1 MSKRHYWIAGFTVI
15 SIVAALLWAPIPQPP
30 SYHDFADQRAMFGI
44 ANFMDVASNVGFL
57 ISGVAGL
64 VVVMSV
70 GKFECGVERW
80 PYAVFFLGVLFTAVG
95 SSYYHLSPDNER
107 LFWDRL
113 PMTIAFMSLIAA
125 QVVDR
130 IGVKAGLVLLLPMLA
145 IGAASVLYW
154 RATEHEGAGNVMPY
168 GILQGYSVIMLLIL
182 ARLES
187 SRYTRGNDILWVFAW
202 YVIAKVLEFFDAQ
215 VLAFGHLA
223 GGHALKHLAAA
234 AAAIVVCRML
244 MKRELREAA
253 PTASGASVRSAQR
266 SAARS

>member
-1 MSKRHYWIAGFTVI
+1 MSKRRYWIAGFAVI
-15 SIVAALLWAPIPQPP
+15 SIVAALMWKPFPQPL
-30 SYHDFADQRAMFGI
+30 SYHDFADHRAMFGI

-57 ISGVAGL
+57 VAGLAGL
-64 VVVMSV
+64 VVVMSA
-70 GKFECGVERW
+70 GKFESGVERW
-80 PYAVFFLGVLFTAVG
+80 PYALFFVGVLFTAAG

-113 PMTIAFMSLIAA
+113 PMTIAFMSLISA

-130 IGVKAGLVLLLPMLA
+130 ISVKAGLTLLLPMLT
-145 IGAASVLYW
+145 IGAASVIYW
-154 RATEHEGAGNVMPY
+154 RLTEQNGVGNVMPY
-168 GILQGYSVIMLLIL
+168 GILQGYSVIMLLLL
-182 ARLES
+182 AVLEP

-234 AAAIVVCRML
+234 AAALAVCRML
-244 MKRELREAA
+244 MKRELREAMPA
-253 PTASGASVRSAQR
+253 AHGVRSA
-266 SAARS
+266 